1 MGALQVLNLVLDRLR
16 AILHLKELG
25 LTLAEIALLLSE
37 CDHGVLA
44 ESDRARAAQKSLM
57 PEGSEMPVPQG
68 LVVARID

>member
-1 MGALQVLNLVLDRLR
+1 MDALQVLNLVLDRLR

-25 LTLAEIALLLSE
+25 LTLAEIALLLSD

-44 ESDRARAAQKSLM
+44 EADRARAAQKSLM

-68 LVVARID
+68 MVVARID